1 MSNPLQRC
9 TITFIVRVWGE
20 YLNCQPPTW
29 RGVLELCDR
38 GDEIVFSSL
47 ENLLAL
53 IQQKTKDQLIMEEKS
68 ENDIE

>member
-20 YLNCQPPTW
+20 HLNYQPPSW
-29 RGVLELCDR
+29 RGVFELCDQ
-38 GDEIVFSSL
+38 GEEIVFSSL
-47 ENLLAL
+47 EDLLFL

-68 ENDIE
+68 EN